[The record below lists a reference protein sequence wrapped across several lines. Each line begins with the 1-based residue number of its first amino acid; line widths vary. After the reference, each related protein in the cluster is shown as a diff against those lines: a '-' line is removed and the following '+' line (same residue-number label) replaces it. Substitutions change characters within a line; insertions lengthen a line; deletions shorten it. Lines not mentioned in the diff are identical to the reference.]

1 MKTKFAFVALVAL
14 LFTLASCATQ
24 KGYNYSA
31 HARKNKS
38 LHHQSF
44 SKNRG
49 NVGDMTNWKCTKRH

>member
-1 MKTKFAFVALVAL
+1 MKKSIFLALVAIVL
-14 LFTLASCATQ
+14 LTSCATQ

-49 NVGDMTNWKCTKRH
+49 NVGNMTNWQCTKRH

>member
-1 MKTKFAFVALVAL
+1 MKKSIFLALVAIVFL
-14 LFTLASCATQ
+14 TSCATQ

-44 SKNRG
+44 AKNRG
-49 NVGDMTNWKCTKRH
+49 NVGNMTNWQCTKRH